1 MRISDWSSDVC
12 SSDLL
17 VDHVIYHSGLL
28 AHYQNERDGVDR
40 LENLQELVNAAQM
53 FVSDE
58 KFDGMPAGRIP
69 DIGASPGGPD
79 PDLPLSDP
87 ASAGAGH
94 DGASVVSEP
103 RGDGANG
110 APDTIDGQAMSPL
123 AAFLTHASLEAGENQ
138 AQAGQD
144 AVQLMTVHA
153 RSEEHKSEL
162 QSLLRISYP
171 VFCLKQKSQQIT
183 T

>member
-1 MRISDWSSDVC
+1 MYFFVFKQKTAYEMRISDWSSDVC
-12 SSDLL
+12 SADLL

-58 KFDGMPAGRIP
+58 NFDGMPAGRIP

-103 RGDGANG
+103 RD
-110 APDTIDGQAMSPL
+110 
-123 AAFLTHASLEAGENQ
+123 
-138 AQAGQD
+138 
-144 AVQLMTVHA
+144 
-153 RSEEHKSEL
+153 RKSVVSGKSVSVRVDL
-162 QSLLRISYP
+162 GGRRIIKKKK
-171 VFCLKQKSQQIT
+171 KQKKVI
-183 T
+183 